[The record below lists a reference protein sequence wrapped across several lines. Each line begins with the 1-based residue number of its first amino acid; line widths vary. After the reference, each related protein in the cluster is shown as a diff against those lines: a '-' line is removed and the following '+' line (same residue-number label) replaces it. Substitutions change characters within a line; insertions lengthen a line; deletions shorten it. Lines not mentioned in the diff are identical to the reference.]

1 MRKVVYSMGV
11 SLDGFV
17 SGPDGALDSVAP
29 DAELHRFWNDQAR
42 AAGTFLYGRRLEELM
57 AGFWPTAGRDPAAS
71 PEVVEFAHIWRETPR
86 VVVSTTLERVGPGAR
101 LVRGD
106 LEDAVSRLRAEP
118 GGDIDVGGPTL
129 AGSLLRL
136 GLVDELRPV
145 VHPVVLGAG
154 KPFLPPL
161 DTPLPLR
168 LLETRRFGSGAL
180 YLRYAVGGAGG
191 A

>member
-17 SGPDGALDSVAP
+17 EGPDGALDAVAP

-42 AAGTFLYGRRLEELM
+42 AAGTFLYGRRMEELM
-57 AGFWPTAGRDPAAS
+57 SGFWPTAGRDPDAS
-71 PEVVEFAHIWRETPR
+71 PEVADFARIWRETPR
-86 VVVSTTLERVGPGAR
+86 VVVSTTLEGVGAGAR

-106 LEDAVSRLRAEP
+106 LADAVAQLRAEP
-118 GGDIDVGGPTL
+118 GGDIDAGGPTL
-129 AGSLLRL
+129 AASLLRL

-154 KPFLPPL
+154 KAFLPPL
-161 DTPLPLR
+161 DAPLALR
-168 LLETRRFGSGAL
+168 LLETRRFGSGAV
-180 YLRYAVGGAGG
+180 YLRYQVAAET
-191 A
+191 